1 MTIPELKRTVAS
13 IKGTFWEHVCFHKI
27 HFLSVSRL
35 TKFQIR
41 LWKSVNTLEYFTSN
55 EWYFSNDN
63 MVGLH
68 KSLEGRDQD
77 TFNFDMK
84 SIDWTTYM
92 ENYCIGTKK
101 YALKEDMSRIGQAK
115 ATLRK

>member
-1 MTIPELKRTVAS
+1 M
-13 IKGTFWEHVCFHKI
+13 
-27 HFLSVSRL
+27 
-35 TKFQIR
+35 
-41 LWKSVNTLEYFTSN
+41 NTLEYFTAR
-55 EWYFSNDN
+55 EWYFTNDN
-63 MVGLH
+63 MVNLYKCLGEDD
-68 KSLEGRDQD
+68 KK
-77 TFNFDMK
+77 TFNFDVK